1 MLPQGLR
8 VSHLPLLGHA
18 FIVYTDHQLALQVLW
33 KDHLVSHH
41 MHRTGEFLLG
51 VCLGEQV

>member
-33 KDHLVSHH
+33 KDHLVSLI
-41 MHRTGEFLLG
+41 TITCTELESFYL
-51 VCLGEQV
+51 VCV